1 MGTCLRNMACRGKAL
16 HDRAPVR
23 LFWHY
28 MAAQVDSLA
37 HDAHAFYFF
46 AQLPNGVAKA
56 RSRAMA
62 ALVDGFGDALA
73 HLVGTRQRVV
83 VVERA
88 ADGRSLVGHTKCYS
102 QARTPLVHAC
112 HSWR

>member
-1 MGTCLRNMACRGKAL
+1 MIAPLSGCFGLIRLR
-16 HDRAPVR
+16 R
-23 LFWHY
+23 LTAWLMTRMPFC
-28 MAAQVDSLA
+28 
-37 HDAHAFYFF
+37 F

-102 QARTPLVHAC
+102 QARTPLFHAC